1 MLGPTIEEIAAIL
14 GERQAKQGPII
25 DSMRQLRDAYNGD
38 LVIPLPEL
46 DRREK
51 SAVANLITTGL
62 DQSAMRIASTM
73 PSVYYPA
80 LEEGNRAS
88 EKRASTRKR
97 ATMGWWEVNKMQLK
111 MRRRARWLIGYAS
124 SPVVLRPDTKW
135 GAARWDI
142 RDPLNTFPSTGE
154 DPDQITPNDCIFT
167 YTRSRAWLMQHYPDA
182 AARLRSNGKTK
193 PTDMVQIVEYTDAEV
208 TVLMASAQTKL
219 SQWEGEIRGVPNVE
233 LERIQNKTGLCLAV
247 TPGRI
252 TLDRPMGQ
260 FDSLVGMYNLQSKLM
275 ALEVIAVER
284 GIFPD
289 TYLVSRPG
297 ETARFV
303 AGPYDGRSG
312 QVNVVAGGDVREMA
326 ANPGFATNGM
336 MDRIERSQRI
346 ASGTPAEF
354 GGEST
359 SNVRTGKRGDAILS
373 AVVDFPIQ
381 EAQEIFAAS
390 LQEENKRAI
399 AIAKTYFGNER
410 KSFYISTR
418 GAKGH
423 VDYIPNKDFEDD
435 NNVVTYSHSG
445 ADANSLVVGLG
456 QRIGIGIMSKQTAQ
470 EIDPFISDPELE
482 KDRVISEGLEQALLQ
497 SIQTQAQQGAI
508 PPSDVAAIVA
518 MVLSDKANL
527 AEAVTKVHEE
537 AQKRQATP
545 APAGAPET
553 MPGIAAPGTG
563 AEQPAQAPQGAGA
576 PNVQD
581 FLNSLSGNAGGGG
594 GAPGG
599 AAPKV
604 GA

>member
-1 MLGPTIEEIAAIL
+1 MLGPSVDEIASL
-14 GERQAKQGPII
+14 LFERQTLQGPMIEN
-25 DSMRQLRDAYNGD
+25 MRQLRDTYNGD
-38 LVIPLPEL
+38 LVIPLPEM

-62 DQSAMRIASTM
+62 DQTAMRIASTM

-80 LEEGNRAS
+80 VEDGNKAS

-97 ATMGWWEVNKMQLK
+97 ATMGWWEANKMPLK

-142 RDPLNTFPSTGE
+142 RDPLNTFPSSGE
-154 DPDQITPNDCIFT
+154 DPDEITPQNCIFT
-167 YTRSRAWLMQHYPDA
+167 YTRSRAWLQARYPDA
-182 AARLRSNGKTK
+182 LAKLKSSKNSK
-193 PTDMVQIVEYTDAEV
+193 PDDLVRIAEYTDAEV
-208 TVLMASAQTKL
+208 TVLMASESIKPNPWDTDM
-219 SQWEGEIRGVPNVE
+219 RGLPHVE
-233 LERIQNKTGLCLAV
+233 LERVHNRTGMCLAV
-247 TPGRI
+247 VPGRI

-312 QVNVVAGGDVREMA
+312 QVNVVQGGDIREMA

-336 MDRIERSQRI
+336 MDRIERAQRI

-410 KSFYISTR
+410 KSFFVSSR

-423 VDYIPNKDFEDD
+423 VDYVPNKDFEDD

-470 EIDPFISDPELE
+470 EIDPFISDPEME
-482 KDRVISEGLEQALLQ
+482 KDRVVSEGLEQALLQ
-497 SIQTQAQQGAI
+497 SIQTQASQGAI
-508 PPSDVAAIVA
+508 PPADVAAIVA
-518 MVLSDKANL
+518 LVASDKMDL
-527 AEAVTKVHEE
+527 ASAVTKVHDD

-553 MPGIAAPGTG
+553 MPGLGAPGMG
-563 AEQPAQAPQGAGA
+563 AEQPQQAPQSAPPQDVGA
-576 PNVQD
+576 
-581 FLNSLSGNAGGGG
+581 FLASLGGG
-594 GAPGG
+594 
-599 AAPKV
+599 K
-604 GA
+604 

>member
-1 MLGPTIEEIAAIL
+1 MLGPSLETIAAIL
-14 GERQAKQGPII
+14 AERQAKQGPII
-25 DSMRQLRDAYNGD
+25 ESMRQLRDAYNGD

-46 DRREK
+46 DRKEK

-62 DQSAMRIASTM
+62 DQTAMRIASTM

-80 LEEGNRAS
+80 LEEGNNAS
-88 EKRASTRKR
+88 EKRARTRKR
-97 ATMGWWEVNKMQLK
+97 ATMAWWEANKMPLK

-124 SPVVLRPDTKW
+124 SPVIIRPDTKW

-142 RDPLNTFPSTGE
+142 RDPLNTFPSVGE
-154 DPDQITPNDCIFT
+154 DPDQITPSDCIFT
-167 YTRSRAWLMQHYPDA
+167 YSRSRAWLQERYPDA
-182 AARLRSNGKTK
+182 LANLKSVNPK
-193 PTDMVQIVEYTDAEV
+193 PTDIIGIVEYTDAEV
-208 TVLMASAQTKL
+208 TVLMATSSAKQNP
-219 SQWEGEIRGVPNVE
+219 WESMVRGAPHVE
-233 LERIQNKTGLCLAV
+233 LERVQNRTGLCLAV
-247 TPGRI
+247 VPGRI

-303 AGPYDGRSG
+303 AGPFDGRTG
-312 QVNVVAGGDVREMA
+312 QVNVVSGGDIREMA

-336 MDRIERSQRI
+336 MDRIERAQRI
-346 ASGTPAEF
+346 GSGTPAEF

-410 KSFYISTR
+410 KSFYVSSR

-423 VDYIPNKDFEDD
+423 VDYVPNKDFEDD

-470 EIDPFISDPELE
+470 EIDPFISDPEAE
-482 KDRVISEGLEQALLQ
+482 KDRVISESLEAALLQ
-497 SIQTQAQQGAI
+497 SIQTQAAQGAI

-518 MVLSDKANL
+518 LVGSDKMDL
-527 AEAVTKVHEE
+527 AAAVTKIHEQ
-537 AQKRQATP
+537 AQARQATP
-545 APAGAPET
+545 APTGAPET
-553 MPGIAAPGTG
+553 MPGLGAPGMG
-563 AEQPAQAPQGAGA
+563 AEQPAQQPPGQAPQPGLQELLA
-576 PNVQD
+576 
-581 FLNSLSGNAGGGG
+581 SLGGR
-594 GAPGG
+594 
-599 AAPKV
+599 
-604 GA
+604 

>member
-1 MLGPTIEEIAAIL
+1 MLGPTIQEIAAIL
-14 GERQAKQGPII
+14 KERQDKQGPMI

-38 LVIPLPEL
+38 LIIPLPEM

-62 DQSAMRIASTM
+62 DQTAMRIASTM

-80 LEEGNRAS
+80 LEEGNNAS
-88 EKRASTRKR
+88 EKRARTRKR
-97 ATMGWWEVNKMQLK
+97 ATMGWWEANKMPLK

-124 SPVVLRPDTKW
+124 SPVILRPDTKW

-154 DPDQITPNDCIFT
+154 DPDQITPNDCIFV
-167 YTRSRAWLMQHYPDA
+167 YNRSRAWLQNNYPDA
-182 AARLRSNGKTK
+182 AGKLRAINPK
-193 PTDMVQIVEYTDAEV
+193 PTDLIQIAEYTDAEV
-208 TVLMASAQTKL
+208 TVLMAISTTKL
-219 SQWEGEIRGVPNVE
+219 SQWESNVRGVPFVE
-233 LERIQNKTGLCLAV
+233 LERVQNKTGLCLAV
-247 TPGRI
+247 VPGRI

-260 FDSLVGMYNLQSKLM
+260 FDSLVGMYALQSKLM

-312 QVNVVAGGDVREMA
+312 QVNVVQGGDIREMA

-336 MDRIERSQRI
+336 MDRIERAQRI
-346 ASGTPAEF
+346 GSGTPAEF

-410 KSFYISTR
+410 KSFYISSR

-423 VDYIPNKDFEDD
+423 VDYVPNKDFEDD

-470 EIDPFISDPELE
+470 EIDPFISDPEQE

-497 SIQTQAQQGAI
+497 SIQTQASQGAI
-508 PPSDVAAIVA
+508 PPSDVAAIVE
-518 MVLSDKANL
+518 MVASDKASL
-527 AEAVTKVHEE
+527 AEAVTKIHEA

-545 APAGAPET
+545 APTGAPET
-553 MPGIAAPGTG
+553 MPGLGAPGMG
-563 AEQPAQAPQGAGA
+563 AEQPQAQPQQ
-576 PNVQD
+576 PQD
-581 FLNSLSGNAGGGG
+581 
-594 GAPGG
+594 
-599 AAPKV
+599 V
-604 GA
+604 GAFLASLGGK

>member
-1 MLGPTIEEIAAIL
+1 M
-14 GERQAKQGPII
+14 I

-38 LVIPLPEL
+38 LIIPLPEM

-62 DQSAMRIASTM
+62 DQTAMRIASTM
-73 PSVYYPA
+73 PSVFYPA
-80 LEEGNRAS
+80 LEEGNNAS
-88 EKRASTRKR
+88 EKRARTRKR
-97 ATMGWWEVNKMQLK
+97 ATMGWWEANKMPLK

-124 SPVVLRPDTKW
+124 SPVILRPDTKW

-154 DPDQITPNDCIFT
+154 DPDQITPNDCIFV
-167 YTRSRAWLMQHYPDA
+167 YNRSRAWLQNNYPDA
-182 AARLRSNGKTK
+182 AGKLRAINPK
-193 PTDMVQIVEYTDAEV
+193 PTDLIQIAEYTDAEV
-208 TVLMASAQTKL
+208 TVLMAISTTKL
-219 SQWEGEIRGVPNVE
+219 SQWESNVRGVPFVE
-233 LERIQNKTGLCLAV
+233 LERVQNKTGLCLAV
-247 TPGRI
+247 VPGRI

-260 FDSLVGMYNLQSKLM
+260 FDSLVGMYALQSKLM

-303 AGPYDGRSG
+303 TGPYDGRSG
-312 QVNVVAGGDVREMA
+312 QVNVVQGGDIREMA

-336 MDRIERSQRI
+336 MDRIERAQRI
-346 ASGTPAEF
+346 GSGTPAEF

-410 KSFYISTR
+410 KSFYISSR

-423 VDYIPNKDFEDD
+423 VDYVPNKDFEDD

-470 EIDPFISDPELE
+470 EIDPFISDPEQE

-497 SIQTQAQQGAI
+497 SIQTQASQGAI
-508 PPSDVAAIVA
+508 PPSDVAAIVE
-518 MVLSDKANL
+518 MVASDKASL
-527 AEAVTKVHEE
+527 AEAVTKIHEA

-545 APAGAPET
+545 APTGAPET
-553 MPGIAAPGTG
+553 MPGLGAPGMG
-563 AEQPAQAPQGAGA
+563 AEQPQAQPQQ
-576 PNVQD
+576 PQD
-581 FLNSLSGNAGGGG
+581 
-594 GAPGG
+594 
-599 AAPKV
+599 V
-604 GA
+604 GAFLASLGGK

>member
-1 MLGPTIEEIAAIL
+1 MLGPTLEEIAFIL
-14 GERQAKQGPII
+14 AERQAKQGPII
-25 DSMRQLRDAYNGD
+25 ESMRQLRDAYNGD

-62 DQSAMRIASTM
+62 DQTAMRIASTM

-80 LEEGNRAS
+80 LDEGNRMS

-97 ATMGWWEVNKMQLK
+97 ATMGWWEANKMPLK

-124 SPVVLRPDTKW
+124 SPVILRPDMKW
-135 GAARWDI
+135 GAARWDV

-167 YTRSRAWLMQHYPDA
+167 YTRSRAWMAQHYPDA
-182 AARLRSNGKTK
+182 LSRLKTSGNPK
-193 PTDMVQIVEYTDAEV
+193 PTDMLQVVEYTDAEV
-208 TVLMASAQTKL
+208 TVLMVTSQTKL
-219 SQWEGEIRGVPNVE
+219 SQWEGPTRGVPHVE

-247 TPGRI
+247 VPGRI

-312 QVNVVAGGDVREMA
+312 QVNVVQGGDIREMA

-336 MDRIERSQRI
+336 MDRIERAQRI
-346 ASGTPAEF
+346 GSGTPAEF

-410 KSFYISTR
+410 KSFYVSSR

-423 VDYIPNKDFEDD
+423 VDYTPNKDFEDD

-470 EIDPFISDPELE
+470 EIDPFISDPEME

-497 SIQTQAQQGAI
+497 SIQTQASQGAI

-518 MVLSDKANL
+518 LVASDKMDL
-527 AEAVTKVHEE
+527 AEAVTKIHEA

-545 APAGAPET
+545 APEGTPET
-553 MPGIAAPGTG
+553 MPGLGAPGMG
-563 AEQPAQAPQGAGA
+563 AEQPQQAPAQPADVGS
-576 PNVQD
+576 
-581 FLNSLSGNAGGGG
+581 FLASLKG
-594 GAPGG
+594 GA
-599 AAPKV
+599 
-604 GA
+604 

>member
-1 MLGPTIEEIAAIL
+1 MLGPSVEQIATML
-14 GERQAKQGPII
+14 HDRMQLQGPII
-25 DSMRQLRDAYNGD
+25 ENMRQLRDTYNGD
-38 LVIPLPEL
+38 LVIPLPEM
-46 DRREK
+46 DKREK

-62 DQSAMRIASTM
+62 DQTAMRIASTM
-73 PSVYYPA
+73 PNVYYPA
-80 LEEGNRAS
+80 LKDGDSAS
-88 EKRASTRKR
+88 EKRARTRKR
-97 ATMGWWEVNKMQLK
+97 ATLGWWEANKMPIK
-111 MRRRARWLIGYAS
+111 MRRRARWFIGYSS

-154 DPDQITPNDCIFT
+154 DPDSMTPENCIFT
-167 YTRSRAWLMQHYPDA
+167 YTRSRAWMQARYPDA
-182 AARLRSNGKTK
+182 LAQLKKLKVEK
-193 PTDMVQIVEYTDAEV
+193 PDDMIRIAEYTDAEV
-208 TVLMASAQTKL
+208 TVLMASALIKPNPWDGDM
-219 SQWEGEIRGVPNVE
+219 SGVPHVE
-233 LERIQNKTGLCLAV
+233 LERVHNRTGMCLAV
-247 TPGRI
+247 VPQRI

-260 FDSLVGMYNLQSKLM
+260 FDSLVGMYTLQSKLM

-312 QVNVVAGGDVREMA
+312 QVNVVQGGDIREMA

-336 MDRIERSQRI
+336 MDRIERAQRI

-359 SNVRTGKRGDAILS
+359 TNVRTGKRGDAILS
-373 AVVDFPIQ
+373 ATVDFPIQ
-381 EAQEIFAAS
+381 EAQEVFAAS

-410 KSFYISTR
+410 KSFYVSGR

-423 VDYIPNKDFEDD
+423 VDYVPNKDFEDD
-435 NNVVTYSHSG
+435 NNVVSYSHSG

-470 EIDPFISDPELE
+470 EIDPFIADPELE

-497 SIQTQAQQGAI
+497 SIQTQASQGAI
-508 PPSDVAAIVA
+508 PPADVAAIASLVA
-518 MVLSDKANL
+518 SDKMDL
-527 AEAVTKVHEE
+527 AEAVTKIHED

-545 APAGAPET
+545 APTGAPET
-553 MPGIAAPGTG
+553 MPGLGAPGMG
-563 AEQPAQAPQGAGA
+563 AEQPAQAAPQPADLQG
-576 PNVQD
+576 
-581 FLNSLSGNAGGGG
+581 FLASLGGGR
-594 GAPGG
+594 
-599 AAPKV
+599 
-604 GA
+604 

>member
-1 MLGPTIEEIAAIL
+1 MLGPSVDEIASL
-14 GERQAKQGPII
+14 LFDRQTLQGPMIEN
-25 DSMRQLRDAYNGD
+25 MRQLRDTYNGD
-38 LVIPLPEL
+38 LIIPLPEM

-51 SAVANLITTGL
+51 SSVANLITTGL
-62 DQSAMRIASTM
+62 DQTAMRIASTM

-80 LEEGNRAS
+80 LEDGNRAS

-97 ATMGWWEVNKMQLK
+97 ATMGWWEANKMPIK

-124 SPVVLRPDTKW
+124 SPVILRPDTKW

-142 RDPLNTFPSTGE
+142 RDPLNTFPSSGE
-154 DPDQITPNDCIFT
+154 DPDEMTPQNCIFT
-167 YTRSRAWLMQHYPDA
+167 YTRSRAWVQAHYPDA
-182 AARLRSNGKTK
+182 LAKLKSSKNTRPDDLVRIA
-193 PTDMVQIVEYTDAEV
+193 EYTDAEV
-208 TVLMASAQTKL
+208 TVLMASASIKPNPWDTDM
-219 SQWEGEIRGVPNVE
+219 RGLPHVE
-233 LERIQNKTGLCLAV
+233 LERVINRTGMCLAV
-247 TPGRI
+247 VPGRI

-312 QVNVVAGGDVREMA
+312 QVNVVQGGDIREMA

-336 MDRIERSQRI
+336 MDRIERAQRI

-410 KSFYISTR
+410 KSFYVSSR

-423 VDYIPNKDFEDD
+423 VDYVPNKDFEDD

-470 EIDPFISDPELE
+470 EIDPFISDPEME
-482 KDRVISEGLEQALLQ
+482 KDRVVSEGLEQALLQ
-497 SIQTQAQQGAI
+497 SIQTQASQGAI
-508 PPSDVAAIVA
+508 PPADVAAIVA
-518 MVLSDKANL
+518 LVASDKMDL
-527 AEAVTKVHEE
+527 AAAVTKVHDD
-537 AQKRQATP
+537 AQKRQATV

-553 MPGIAAPGTG
+553 MPGLGAPGMG
-563 AEQPAQAPQGAGA
+563 AEQPAQQPPAG
-576 PNVQD
+576 PPD
-581 FLNSLSGNAGGGG
+581 
-594 GAPGG
+594 
-599 AAPKV
+599 V
-604 GA
+604 GAFLASLGSK

>member
-1 MLGPTIEEIAAIL
+1 
-14 GERQAKQGPII
+14 
-25 DSMRQLRDAYNGD
+25 MRQLRDAYNGD
-38 LVIPLPEL
+38 LIIPLPEM

-62 DQSAMRIASTM
+62 DQTAMRIASTM

-80 LEEGNRAS
+80 LKEGESMS
-88 EKRASTRKR
+88 EKRARTRKR
-97 ATMGWWEVNKMQLK
+97 ATMGWWEANKMPLK

-124 SPVVLRPDTKW
+124 SPVILRPDTKW

-167 YTRSRAWLMQHYPDA
+167 YSRSRAWLQNRYPEA
-182 AARLRSNGKTK
+182 LSKLKAVNPK
-193 PTDMVQIVEYTDAEV
+193 PSDMVRIVEYTDAEV
-208 TVLMASAQTKL
+208 TVLMACSTAKPNP
-219 SQWEGEIRGVPNVE
+219 WETDIRGLPNVE
-233 LERIQNKTGLCLAV
+233 LERVANRTGLCLAV
-247 TPGRI
+247 VPGRI

-312 QVNVVAGGDVREMA
+312 QVNVVQGGDIREMT

-336 MDRIERSQRI
+336 MDRIERAQRI
-346 ASGTPAEF
+346 GSGTPAEF

-410 KSFYISTR
+410 KSFYVSSR

-482 KDRVISEGLEQALLQ
+482 KDRVVSEGLEQALLQ
-497 SIQTQAQQGAI
+497 SIQTQASQGSI

-518 MVLSDKANL
+518 MVASDKASL
-527 AEAVTKVHEE
+527 AEAVTKVHEA

-545 APAGAPET
+545 APTGAPET
-553 MPGIAAPGTG
+553 MPGLGAPGMG
-563 AEQPAQAPQGAGA
+563 AEQPQAQPQPQDVGAFLASLGAGG
-576 PNVQD
+576 Q
-581 FLNSLSGNAGGGG
+581 
-594 GAPGG
+594 
-599 AAPKV
+599 
-604 GA
+604 

>member
-1 MLGPTIEEIAAIL
+1 MLGPSVEQIATML
-14 GERQAKQGPII
+14 HDRMQLQGPII
-25 DSMRQLRDAYNGD
+25 ENMRQLRDTYNGD
-38 LVIPLPEL
+38 LVIPLPEM
-46 DRREK
+46 DKREK

-62 DQSAMRIASTM
+62 DQTAMRIASTM
-73 PSVYYPA
+73 PNVYYPA
-80 LEEGNRAS
+80 LKEGDSAS
-88 EKRASTRKR
+88 EKRARTRKR
-97 ATMGWWEVNKMQLK
+97 ATLGWWEANKMPIK
-111 MRRRARWLIGYAS
+111 MRRRARWFIGYSS
-124 SPVVLRPDTKW
+124 SPVILRPDTKW

-154 DPDQITPNDCIFT
+154 DPDSMTPENCIFT
-167 YTRSRAWLMQHYPDA
+167 YTRSRAWMQARYPDA
-182 AARLRSNGKTK
+182 LAQLRKIKVEK
-193 PTDMVQIVEYTDAEV
+193 PDDMIRIAEYTDAEV
-208 TVLMASAQTKL
+208 TVLMASALIKPNPWDGDM
-219 SQWEGEIRGVPNVE
+219 SGVPHVE
-233 LERIQNKTGLCLAV
+233 LERVHNRTGMCLAV
-247 TPGRI
+247 VPQRI

-260 FDSLVGMYNLQSKLM
+260 FDSLVGMYTLQSKLM

-312 QVNVVAGGDVREMA
+312 QVNVVQGGDIREMA

-336 MDRIERSQRI
+336 MDRIERAQRI

-359 SNVRTGKRGDAILS
+359 TNVRTGKRGDAILS
-373 AVVDFPIQ
+373 ATVDFPIQ
-381 EAQEIFAAS
+381 EAQEVFAAS

-410 KSFYISTR
+410 KSFYVSGR

-423 VDYIPNKDFEDD
+423 VDYVPNKDFEDD
-435 NNVVTYSHSG
+435 NNVVSYSHSG

-470 EIDPFISDPELE
+470 EIDPFIADPELE

-497 SIQTQAQQGAI
+497 SIQTQASQGAI
-508 PPSDVAAIVA
+508 PPADVAAIASLVA
-518 MVLSDKANL
+518 SDKMDL
-527 AEAVTKVHEE
+527 AEAVTKIHEN

-545 APAGAPET
+545 APSGAPET
-553 MPGIAAPGTG
+553 MPGLGAPGMG
-563 AEQPAQAPQGAGA
+563 AEQPTQAAPQPADLQG
-576 PNVQD
+576 
-581 FLNSLSGNAGGGG
+581 FLASLGG
-594 GAPGG
+594 
-599 AAPKV
+599 KR
-604 GA
+604 

>member
-1 MLGPTIEEIAAIL
+1 M
-14 GERQAKQGPII
+14 I

-38 LVIPLPEL
+38 LIIPLPEM

-62 DQSAMRIASTM
+62 DQTAMRIASTM

-80 LEEGNRAS
+80 LEEGNNAS
-88 EKRASTRKR
+88 EKRARTRKR
-97 ATMGWWEVNKMQLK
+97 ATMGWWEANKMPLK

-124 SPVVLRPDTKW
+124 SPVILRPDTKW

-154 DPDQITPNDCIFT
+154 DPDQITPNDCIFV
-167 YTRSRAWLMQHYPDA
+167 YNRSRAWLQNNYPDA
-182 AARLRSNGKTK
+182 AGKLRAINPK
-193 PTDMVQIVEYTDAEV
+193 PTDLIQIAEYTDAEV
-208 TVLMASAQTKL
+208 TVLMAISTTKL
-219 SQWEGEIRGVPNVE
+219 SQWESNVRGVPFVE
-233 LERIQNKTGLCLAV
+233 LERVQNKTGLCLAV
-247 TPGRI
+247 VPGRI

-260 FDSLVGMYNLQSKLM
+260 FDSLVGMYALQSKLM

-312 QVNVVAGGDVREMA
+312 QVNVVQGGDIREMA

-336 MDRIERSQRI
+336 MDRIERAQRI
-346 ASGTPAEF
+346 GSGTPAEF

-410 KSFYISTR
+410 KSFYISSR

-423 VDYIPNKDFEDD
+423 VDYVPNKDFEDD

-470 EIDPFISDPELE
+470 EIDPFISDPEQE

-497 SIQTQAQQGAI
+497 SIQTQASQGAI
-508 PPSDVAAIVA
+508 PPSDVAAIVE
-518 MVLSDKANL
+518 MVASDKASL
-527 AEAVTKVHEE
+527 AEAVTKIHEA

-545 APAGAPET
+545 APTGAPET
-553 MPGIAAPGTG
+553 MPGLGAPGMG
-563 AEQPAQAPQGAGA
+563 AEQPQAQPQQ
-576 PNVQD
+576 PQD
-581 FLNSLSGNAGGGG
+581 
-594 GAPGG
+594 
-599 AAPKV
+599 V
-604 GA
+604 GAFLASLGGK

>member
-1 MLGPTIEEIAAIL
+1 MLGPSLEAIAAIL
-14 GERQAKQGPII
+14 AERQAKQGPVIE
-25 DSMRQLRDAYNGD
+25 SMRQLRDAYNGD

-46 DRREK
+46 DRKEK

-62 DQSAMRIASTM
+62 DQTAMRIASTM

-80 LEEGNRAS
+80 LEEGNNAS
-88 EKRASTRKR
+88 EKRARTRKR
-97 ATMGWWEVNKMQLK
+97 ATMAWWEANKMPLK

-124 SPVVLRPDTKW
+124 SPVIIRPDTKW

-142 RDPLNTFPSTGE
+142 RDPLNTFPSVGE
-154 DPDQITPNDCIFT
+154 DPDQITPSDCIFT
-167 YTRSRAWLMQHYPDA
+167 YSRSRAWLQERYPEA
-182 AARLRSNGKTK
+182 LANLKSVNPK
-193 PTDMVQIVEYTDAEV
+193 PTDIIGIVEYTDAEV
-208 TVLMASAQTKL
+208 TVLMATSSAKQNP
-219 SQWEGEIRGVPNVE
+219 WESMVRGAPHVE
-233 LERIQNKTGLCLAV
+233 LERVQNRTGLCLAV
-247 TPGRI
+247 VPGRI

-303 AGPYDGRSG
+303 AGPFDGRTG
-312 QVNVVAGGDVREMA
+312 QVNVVSGGDIREMA

-336 MDRIERSQRI
+336 MDRIERAQRI
-346 ASGTPAEF
+346 GSGTPAEF

-410 KSFYISTR
+410 KSFYVSSR

-423 VDYIPNKDFEDD
+423 VDYVPNKDFEDD

-470 EIDPFISDPELE
+470 EIDPFISDPEAE
-482 KDRVISEGLEQALLQ
+482 KDRVISESLEAALLQ
-497 SIQTQAQQGAI
+497 SIQTQAAQGAI
-508 PPSDVAAIVA
+508 PPSDVASIVA
-518 MVLSDKANL
+518 LVGSDKMDL
-527 AEAVTKVHEE
+527 AAAVTKIHEQ
-537 AQKRQATP
+537 AQARQATP
-545 APAGAPET
+545 APTGAPET
-553 MPGIAAPGTG
+553 MPGLGAPGMG
-563 AEQPAQAPQGAGA
+563 AEQPAQQPPGQAPQPG
-576 PNVQD
+576 VQELLD
-581 FLNSLSGNAGGGG
+581 SLGGR
-594 GAPGG
+594 
-599 AAPKV
+599 
-604 GA
+604 

>member
-1 MLGPTIEEIAAIL
+1 MLGPSVDEIAAL
-14 GERQAKQGPII
+14 LYDRQTLQGPMIE
-25 DSMRQLRDAYNGD
+25 SMRQLRDAYNGD

-62 DQSAMRIASTM
+62 DQTAMRISSTM
-73 PSVYYPA
+73 PNVFYPA
-80 LEEGNRAS
+80 LKEGEAMS
-88 EKRASTRKR
+88 EKRARTRKR
-97 ATMGWWEVNKMQLK
+97 ATLGWWEANKMPIK

-124 SPVVLRPDTKW
+124 SPVILRPDTKW

-142 RDPLNTFPSTGE
+142 RDPLNTFPSSGE
-154 DPDQITPNDCIFT
+154 DPDDMTPQNCIFT
-167 YTRSRAWLMQHYPDA
+167 FTRSRAWLHNNYPDA
-182 AARLRSNGKTK
+182 LNKLKSDKNAK
-193 PTDMVQIVEYTDAEV
+193 PDDLVRIAEYTDAEV
-208 TVLMASAQTKL
+208 TVLMASTSIKPNP
-219 SQWEGEIRGVPNVE
+219 WDTDMRGLPHVE
-233 LERIQNKTGLCLAV
+233 LERVHNRTGMCLAV
-247 TPGRI
+247 VPGRI

-312 QVNVVAGGDVREMA
+312 QVNVVAGGDIREMTA
-326 ANPGFATNGM
+326 SPGFATNGM
-336 MDRIERSQRI
+336 MDRIERAQRI

-410 KSFYISTR
+410 KSFYVSGR
-418 GAKGH
+418 GARGH
-423 VDYIPNKDFEDD
+423 VDYVPNKDFEDD
-435 NNVVTYSHSG
+435 NNIVSYSHSG

-470 EIDPFISDPELE
+470 EIDPFIADPEME
-482 KDRVISEGLEQALLQ
+482 KDRVIGEGLEQALLQ
-497 SIQTQAQQGAI
+497 SIQTQASQGSI

-518 MVLSDKANL
+518 LVASDKMDL
-527 AEAVTKVHEE
+527 AQAVTKVHED

-545 APAGAPET
+545 APVGAPET
-553 MPGIAAPGTG
+553 MAGLGAPGMG
-563 AEQPAQAPQGAGA
+563 AEQPAQAPAAPPDLAG
-576 PNVQD
+576 
-581 FLNSLSGNAGGGG
+581 FLASLGG
-594 GAPGG
+594 GA
-599 AAPKV
+599 
-604 GA
+604 

>member
-1 MLGPTIEEIAAIL
+1 MLGPSVDEIAAML
-14 GERQAKQGPII
+14 QERQQLQGPII
-25 DSMRQLRDAYNGD
+25 ENMRQLRDTYNGD
-38 LVIPLPEL
+38 LVIPLPEM
-46 DRREK
+46 DKREK

-62 DQSAMRIASTM
+62 DQTAMRIASTM
-73 PSVYYPA
+73 PSVFYPA
-80 LEEGNRAS
+80 LKEGDSAS
-88 EKRASTRKR
+88 EKRARIRKR
-97 ATMGWWEVNKMQLK
+97 ATMGWWEANKMPLK

-135 GAARWDI
+135 GAARWDV

-154 DPDQITPNDCIFT
+154 DPDSITPDNCIFT
-167 YTRSRAWLMQHYPDA
+167 YTRSRAWMQARYPEA
-182 AARLRSNGKTK
+182 LSKLQKLKVTK
-193 PTDMVQIVEYTDAEV
+193 PDDLIRIAEYTDNEV
-208 TVLMASAQTKL
+208 TVLMASATIKPNPWDSDMQ
-219 SQWEGEIRGVPNVE
+219 GFPNVE
-233 LERIQNKTGLCLAV
+233 LERVHNRTGMCLAV
-247 TPGRI
+247 VPNRI

-260 FDSLVGMYNLQSKLM
+260 FDSLVGMYQLQSKLM

-303 AGPYDGRSG
+303 AGPYDGRTG
-312 QVNVVAGGDVREMA
+312 QVNVVQGGDIREMA

-336 MDRIERSQRI
+336 MDRIERAQRI

-359 SNVRTGKRGDAILS
+359 TNVRTGKRGDAILS

-381 EAQEIFAAS
+381 EAQEVLAAS
-390 LQEENKRAI
+390 LQEENRRAI

-410 KSFYISTR
+410 KSFYVSSR

-423 VDYIPNKDFEDD
+423 VDYVPNKDFEDD

-470 EIDPFISDPELE
+470 EIDPFIADPELE
-482 KDRVISEGLEQALLQ
+482 KDRVVSEGLEQALLQ
-497 SIQTQAQQGAI
+497 SIQTQASQGAI
-508 PPSDVAAIVA
+508 PPSDVAAIAALVA
-518 MVLSDKANL
+518 TDKMDL

-545 APAGAPET
+545 APTGAPET
-553 MPGIAAPGTG
+553 MPGLAQPGMG
-563 AEQPAQAPQGAGA
+563 AEQPAEAPAGPPDLGALLA
-576 PNVQD
+576 QI
-581 FLNSLSGNAGGGG
+581 GGR
-594 GAPGG
+594 
-599 AAPKV
+599 
-604 GA
+604 

>member
-1 MLGPTIEEIAAIL
+1 MLGPTIQEIAAIL
-14 GERQAKQGPII
+14 KERQDKQGPMI

-38 LVIPLPEL
+38 LIIPLPEM

-62 DQSAMRIASTM
+62 DQTAMRIASTM
-73 PSVYYPA
+73 PSVFYPA
-80 LEEGNRAS
+80 LEEGNNAS
-88 EKRASTRKR
+88 EKRARTRKR
-97 ATMGWWEVNKMQLK
+97 ATMGWWEANKMPLK

-124 SPVVLRPDTKW
+124 SPVILRPDTKW

-154 DPDQITPNDCIFT
+154 DPDQITPNDCIFV
-167 YTRSRAWLMQHYPDA
+167 YNRSRAWLQNNYPDA
-182 AARLRSNGKTK
+182 AGKLRAINPK
-193 PTDMVQIVEYTDAEV
+193 PTDLIQIAEYTDAEV
-208 TVLMASAQTKL
+208 TVLMAISTTKL
-219 SQWEGEIRGVPNVE
+219 SQWESNVRGVPYVE
-233 LERIQNKTGLCLAV
+233 LERVQNKTGLCLAV
-247 TPGRI
+247 VPGRI

-260 FDSLVGMYNLQSKLM
+260 FDSLVGMYALQSKLM

-312 QVNVVAGGDVREMA
+312 QVNVVQGGDIREMA

-336 MDRIERSQRI
+336 MDRIERAQRI
-346 ASGTPAEF
+346 GSGTPAEF

-410 KSFYISTR
+410 KSFYISSR

-423 VDYIPNKDFEDD
+423 VDYVPNKDFEDD

-470 EIDPFISDPELE
+470 EIDPFISDPEQE

-497 SIQTQAQQGAI
+497 SIQTQASQGAI

-518 MVLSDKANL
+518 MVASDKASL
-527 AEAVTKVHEE
+527 AEAVTKIHEA

-545 APAGAPET
+545 APTGAPET
-553 MPGIAAPGTG
+553 MPGLGAPGMG
-563 AEQPAQAPQGAGA
+563 AEQPQAQPQQ
-576 PNVQD
+576 PQD
-581 FLNSLSGNAGGGG
+581 
-594 GAPGG
+594 
-599 AAPKV
+599 V
-604 GA
+604 GAFLASLGGK

>member
-1 MLGPTIEEIAAIL
+1 MIGPSLETIAAIL
-14 GERQAKQGPII
+14 AERQAKQGPII
-25 DSMRQLRDAYNGD
+25 ESMRQLRDAYNGD

-46 DRREK
+46 DRKEK

-62 DQSAMRIASTM
+62 DQTAMRIASTM

-80 LEEGNRAS
+80 LEEGNNAS
-88 EKRASTRKR
+88 EKRARTRKR
-97 ATMGWWEVNKMQLK
+97 ATMAWWEANKMPLK

-124 SPVVLRPDTKW
+124 SPVIIRPDTKW

-142 RDPLNTFPSTGE
+142 RDPLNTFPSVGE
-154 DPDQITPNDCIFT
+154 DPDQITPSDCIFT
-167 YTRSRAWLMQHYPDA
+167 YSRSRAWLQERYPEA
-182 AARLRSNGKTK
+182 LANLKSVNPK
-193 PTDMVQIVEYTDAEV
+193 PTDIIGIVEYTDAEV
-208 TVLMASAQTKL
+208 TVLMATSSAKQNP
-219 SQWEGEIRGVPNVE
+219 WESMVRGAPHVE
-233 LERIQNKTGLCLAV
+233 LERVQNRTGLCLAV
-247 TPGRI
+247 VPGRI

-284 GIFPD
+284 GIVPD

-297 ETARFV
+297 ETASFV
-303 AGPYDGRSG
+303 AGPFDGRTG
-312 QVNVVAGGDVREMA
+312 QVNVVSGVDIREMA

-336 MDRIERSQRI
+336 MDRIERAQRI
-346 ASGTPAEF
+346 GSGTPAEF

-410 KSFYISTR
+410 KSFYVSSR

-423 VDYIPNKDFEDD
+423 VDYVPNKDFEDD

-470 EIDPFISDPELE
+470 EIDPFISDPEAE
-482 KDRVISEGLEQALLQ
+482 KDRVISESLEAALLQ
-497 SIQTQAQQGAI
+497 SIQTQAAQGAI

-518 MVLSDKANL
+518 LVGSDKMDL
-527 AEAVTKVHEE
+527 AAAVTKIHEQ
-537 AQKRQATP
+537 AQARQATP

-553 MPGIAAPGTG
+553 MPGLGAPGMG
-563 AEQPAQAPQGAGA
+563 AEQPAQQPAGPPNPQDIGALLA
-576 PNVQD
+576 
-581 FLNSLSGNAGGGG
+581 SMSGGKA
-594 GAPGG
+594 
-599 AAPKV
+599 
-604 GA
+604 

>member
-1 MLGPTIEEIAAIL
+1 MLGPSIEEIAAIL
-14 GERQAKQGPII
+14 HEREAKQGPMI
-25 DSMRQLRDAYNGD
+25 DQMRQLRDTYNGD
-38 LVIPLPEL
+38 LVIPLPEM

-62 DQSAMRIASTM
+62 DQTAMRIASTM

-80 LEEGNRAS
+80 LEDGVRSS
-88 EKRASTRKR
+88 EKRATTRKR
-97 ATMGWWEVNKMQLK
+97 ATLGWWEANKMPLK
-111 MRRRARWLIGYAS
+111 MRRRSRWLIGYGT

-135 GAARWDI
+135 GAARWDV
-142 RDPLNTFPSTGE
+142 RDPLSTFPAVGE
-154 DPDQITPNDCIFT
+154 DPDDITPSDCIFT
-167 YTRSRAWLMQHYPDA
+167 YSRSRAWLAQHYPDA
-182 AARLRSNGKTK
+182 NSRLQAKANNPK
-193 PTDMVQIVEYTDAEV
+193 PSDIIQITEYTDAEV
-208 TVLMASAQTKL
+208 TVLMASSEQKL
-219 SQWEGEIRGVPNVE
+219 SQWEGPIRGVPHVE
-233 LERIQNKTGLCLAV
+233 LERISNKTGLCLV
-247 TPGRI
+247 VMPKRI
-252 TLDRPMGQ
+252 TLDRQMGQ
-260 FDSLVGMYNLQSKLM
+260 FDSLVGMYQLQSKLM

-303 AGPYDGRSG
+303 AGPFDGRSG
-312 QVNVVAGGDVREMA
+312 QVNVVQGGDIREMA

-336 MDRIERSQRI
+336 MDRIERAQRI
-346 ASGTPAEF
+346 QSGTPAEF

-410 KSFYISTR
+410 KSFYVSSR
-418 GAKGH
+418 GAQGH

-482 KDRVISEGLEQALLQ
+482 KDRVIGEGLEQALLQ
-497 SIQTQAQQGAI
+497 SIQAQAQQGAI
-508 PPSDVAAIVA
+508 PPADVAAIVA
-518 MVLSDKANL
+518 MVASDKATL
-527 AEAVTKVHEE
+527 AEAITKVHEA
-537 AQKRQATP
+537 AQKRQATM

-553 MPGIAAPGTG
+553 MPGLGAPGMG
-563 AEQPAQAPQGAGA
+563 AEQPSPQPAPPQPG
-576 PNVQD
+576 VQD
-581 FLNSLSGNAGGGG
+581 LLAQLGGG
-594 GAPGG
+594 
-599 AAPKV
+599 K
-604 GA
+604 

>member
-1 MLGPTIEEIAAIL
+1 M
-14 GERQAKQGPII
+14 PI
-25 DSMRQLRDAYNGD
+25 
-38 LVIPLPEL
+38 
-46 DRREK
+46 
-51 SAVANLITTGL
+51 
-62 DQSAMRIASTM
+62 
-73 PSVYYPA
+73 
-80 LEEGNRAS
+80 
-88 EKRASTRKR
+88 
-97 ATMGWWEVNKMQLK
+97 K
-111 MRRRARWLIGYAS
+111 MRRRARWFIGYSS
-124 SPVVLRPDTKW
+124 SPVILRPDTKW

-154 DPDQITPNDCIFT
+154 DPDSMTPENCIFT
-167 YTRSRAWLMQHYPDA
+167 YTRSRAWMQARYPDA
-182 AARLRSNGKTK
+182 LAQLKKMKVEK
-193 PTDMVQIVEYTDAEV
+193 PDDMIRIAEYTDAEV
-208 TVLMASAQTKL
+208 TVLMASALIKPNPWDGDM
-219 SQWEGEIRGVPNVE
+219 SGVPHVE
-233 LERIQNKTGLCLAV
+233 LERVHNRTGMCLAV
-247 TPGRI
+247 VPQRI

-260 FDSLVGMYNLQSKLM
+260 FDSLVGMYTLQSKLM

-312 QVNVVAGGDVREMA
+312 QVNVVQGGDIREMA

-336 MDRIERSQRI
+336 MDRIERAQRI

-359 SNVRTGKRGDAILS
+359 TNVRTGKRGDAILS
-373 AVVDFPIQ
+373 ATVDFPIQ
-381 EAQEIFAAS
+381 EAQEVFAAS

-410 KSFYISTR
+410 KSFYVSGR

-423 VDYIPNKDFEDD
+423 VDYVPNKDFEDD
-435 NNVVTYSHSG
+435 NNVVSYSHSG

-470 EIDPFISDPELE
+470 EIDPFIADPELE

-497 SIQTQAQQGAI
+497 SIQTQASQGAI
-508 PPSDVAAIVA
+508 PPADVAAIASLVA
-518 MVLSDKANL
+518 SDKMDL
-527 AEAVTKVHEE
+527 AEAVTKIHED

-553 MPGIAAPGTG
+553 MPGLGAPGMG
-563 AEQPAQAPQGAGA
+563 AEQPAQAAPQPADLQG
-576 PNVQD
+576 
-581 FLNSLSGNAGGGG
+581 FLASLGGGR
-594 GAPGG
+594 
-599 AAPKV
+599 
-604 GA
+604 

>member
-1 MLGPTIEEIAAIL
+1 MLGPTLEEIAFIL
-14 GERQAKQGPII
+14 AERQAKQGPII

-62 DQSAMRIASTM
+62 DQTAMRIASTM

-80 LEEGNRAS
+80 LDEGNRMS

-97 ATMGWWEVNKMQLK
+97 ATMGWWEANKMPLK

-124 SPVVLRPDTKW
+124 SPVILRPDMKW
-135 GAARWDI
+135 GAARWDV

-167 YTRSRAWLMQHYPDA
+167 YTRSRAWMAQHYPDA
-182 AARLRSNGKTK
+182 LSRLKTSGNPK
-193 PTDMVQIVEYTDAEV
+193 PTDMLQVVEYTDAEV
-208 TVLMASAQTKL
+208 TVLMVTSQTKL
-219 SQWEGEIRGVPNVE
+219 SQWEGPTRGVPHVE

-247 TPGRI
+247 VPGRI

-312 QVNVVAGGDVREMA
+312 QVNVVQGGDIREMA

-336 MDRIERSQRI
+336 MDRIERAQRI
-346 ASGTPAEF
+346 GSGTPAEF

-410 KSFYISTR
+410 KSFYVSSR

-423 VDYIPNKDFEDD
+423 VDYTPNKDFEDD

-470 EIDPFISDPELE
+470 EIDPFISDPEME

-497 SIQTQAQQGAI
+497 SIQTQASQGAI

-518 MVLSDKANL
+518 LVASDKMDL
-527 AEAVTKVHEE
+527 AEAVTKIHEA

-545 APAGAPET
+545 APEALLK
-553 MPGIAAPGTG
+553 
-563 AEQPAQAPQGAGA
+563 QC
-576 PNVQD
+576 QD
-581 FLNSLSGNAGGGG
+581 
-594 GAPGG
+594 
-599 AAPKV
+599 
-604 GA
+604 

>member
-1 MLGPTIEEIAAIL
+1 MLGPSLETIAAIL
-14 GERQAKQGPII
+14 AERQAKQGPII
-25 DSMRQLRDAYNGD
+25 ESMRQLRDAYNGD

-46 DRREK
+46 DRKEK

-62 DQSAMRIASTM
+62 DQTAMRIASTM

-80 LEEGNRAS
+80 LEEGNNAS
-88 EKRASTRKR
+88 EKRARTRKR
-97 ATMGWWEVNKMQLK
+97 ATMAWWEANKMPLK

-124 SPVVLRPDTKW
+124 SPVIIRPDTKW

-142 RDPLNTFPSTGE
+142 RDPLNTFPSVGE
-154 DPDQITPNDCIFT
+154 DPDQITPSDCIFT
-167 YTRSRAWLMQHYPDA
+167 YSRSRAWLQERYPEA
-182 AARLRSNGKTK
+182 LANLKSVNPK
-193 PTDMVQIVEYTDAEV
+193 PTDIIGIVEYTDAEV
-208 TVLMASAQTKL
+208 TVLMATSSAKQNP
-219 SQWEGEIRGVPNVE
+219 WESMVRGAPHVE
-233 LERIQNKTGLCLAV
+233 LERVQNRTGLCLAV
-247 TPGRI
+247 VPGRI

-303 AGPYDGRSG
+303 AGPFDGRTG
-312 QVNVVAGGDVREMA
+312 QVNVVSGGDIREMA

-336 MDRIERSQRI
+336 MDRIERAQRI
-346 ASGTPAEF
+346 GSGTPAEF

-410 KSFYISTR
+410 KSFYVSSR

-423 VDYIPNKDFEDD
+423 VDYVPNKDFEDD

-470 EIDPFISDPELE
+470 EIDPFISDPEAE
-482 KDRVISEGLEQALLQ
+482 KDRVISESLEAALLQ
-497 SIQTQAQQGAI
+497 SIQTQAAQGAI
-508 PPSDVAAIVA
+508 PPSDVASIVA
-518 MVLSDKANL
+518 LVGSDKMDL
-527 AEAVTKVHEE
+527 AAAVTKIHEQ
-537 AQKRQATP
+537 AQARQATP
-545 APAGAPET
+545 APTGAPET
-553 MPGIAAPGTG
+553 MPGLGAPGMG
-563 AEQPAQAPQGAGA
+563 AEQPAQQPPGQAPQPG
-576 PNVQD
+576 VQELLD
-581 FLNSLSGNAGGGG
+581 SLGGR
-594 GAPGG
+594 
-599 AAPKV
+599 
-604 GA
+604 

>member
-1 MLGPTIEEIAAIL
+1 MLGPSVDEIASL
-14 GERQAKQGPII
+14 LFDRQTLQGPMIEN
-25 DSMRQLRDAYNGD
+25 MRQLRDTYNGD
-38 LVIPLPEL
+38 LIIPLPEM

-51 SAVANLITTGL
+51 SSVANLITTGL
-62 DQSAMRIASTM
+62 DQTAMRIASTM

-80 LEEGNRAS
+80 LEDGNRAS

-97 ATMGWWEVNKMQLK
+97 ATMGWWEANKMPIK

-124 SPVVLRPDTKW
+124 SPVILRPDTKW

-142 RDPLNTFPSTGE
+142 RDPLNTFPSSGE
-154 DPDQITPNDCIFT
+154 DPDEMTPQNCIFT
-167 YTRSRAWLMQHYPDA
+167 YTRSRAWVQAHYPDA
-182 AARLRSNGKTK
+182 LAKLKSSKNTRPDDLVRIA
-193 PTDMVQIVEYTDAEV
+193 EYTDAEV
-208 TVLMASAQTKL
+208 TVLMASASIKPNPWDTDM
-219 SQWEGEIRGVPNVE
+219 RGLPHVE
-233 LERIQNKTGLCLAV
+233 LERVINRTGMCLAV
-247 TPGRI
+247 VPGRI

-312 QVNVVAGGDVREMA
+312 QVNVVQGGDIREMA

-336 MDRIERSQRI
+336 MDRIERAQRI

-410 KSFYISTR
+410 KSFYVSSR

-423 VDYIPNKDFEDD
+423 VDYVPNKDFEDD

-470 EIDPFISDPELE
+470 EIDPFISDPEME
-482 KDRVISEGLEQALLQ
+482 KDRVVSEGLEQALLQ
-497 SIQTQAQQGAI
+497 SIQTQASQGSI
-508 PPSDVAAIVA
+508 PPADVAAIVA
-518 MVLSDKANL
+518 LVASDKMDL
-527 AEAVTKVHEE
+527 AAAVTKVHDA
-537 AQKRQATP
+537 AQKRQATV

-553 MPGIAAPGTG
+553 MPGLGAPGMG
-563 AEQPAQAPQGAGA
+563 AEQPAQQPPVG
-576 PNVQD
+576 PPD
-581 FLNSLSGNAGGGG
+581 
-594 GAPGG
+594 
-599 AAPKV
+599 V
-604 GA
+604 GAFLASLGGK

>member
-1 MLGPTIEEIAAIL
+1 MLGPTIQEIAAIL
-14 GERQAKQGPII
+14 KERQDKQGPMI

-38 LVIPLPEL
+38 LIIPLPEM

-62 DQSAMRIASTM
+62 DQTAMRIASTM
-73 PSVYYPA
+73 PSVFYPA
-80 LEEGNRAS
+80 LEEGNNAS
-88 EKRASTRKR
+88 EKRARTRKR
-97 ATMGWWEVNKMQLK
+97 ATMGWWEANKMPLK

-124 SPVVLRPDTKW
+124 SPVILRPDTKW

-154 DPDQITPNDCIFT
+154 DPDQITPNDCIFV
-167 YTRSRAWLMQHYPDA
+167 YNRSRAWLQNNYPNA
-182 AARLRSNGKTK
+182 AGKLRAINPK
-193 PTDMVQIVEYTDAEV
+193 PTDLIQIAEYTDAEV
-208 TVLMASAQTKL
+208 TVLMAISTTKL
-219 SQWEGEIRGVPNVE
+219 SQWESNVRGVPHVE
-233 LERIQNKTGLCLAV
+233 LERVQNKTGLCLAV
-247 TPGRI
+247 VPGRI

-260 FDSLVGMYNLQSKLM
+260 FDSLVGMYALQSKLM

-312 QVNVVAGGDVREMA
+312 QVNVVQGGDIREMA

-336 MDRIERSQRI
+336 MDRIERAQRI
-346 ASGTPAEF
+346 GSGTPAEF

-410 KSFYISTR
+410 KSFYISSR

-423 VDYIPNKDFEDD
+423 VDYVPNKDFEDD

-470 EIDPFISDPELE
+470 EIDPFISDPEQE

-497 SIQTQAQQGAI
+497 SIQTQASQGAI

-518 MVLSDKANL
+518 MVASDKASL
-527 AEAVTKVHEE
+527 AEAVTKIHEA

-545 APAGAPET
+545 APTGAPET
-553 MPGIAAPGTG
+553 MPGLGAPGMG
-563 AEQPAQAPQGAGA
+563 AEQPQAQPQQ
-576 PNVQD
+576 PQD
-581 FLNSLSGNAGGGG
+581 
-594 GAPGG
+594 
-599 AAPKV
+599 V
-604 GA
+604 GAFLASLGGK

>member
-1 MLGPTIEEIAAIL
+1 MLGPSLETIAAIL
-14 GERQAKQGPII
+14 AERQAKQGPII
-25 DSMRQLRDAYNGD
+25 ESMRQLRDAYNGD

-46 DRREK
+46 DRKEK

-62 DQSAMRIASTM
+62 DQTAMRIASTM

-80 LEEGNRAS
+80 LEEGNNAS
-88 EKRASTRKR
+88 EKRARTRKR
-97 ATMGWWEVNKMQLK
+97 ATMAWWEANKMPLK

-124 SPVVLRPDTKW
+124 SPVIIRPDTKW

-142 RDPLNTFPSTGE
+142 RDPLNTFPSVGE
-154 DPDQITPNDCIFT
+154 DPDQITPSDCIFT
-167 YTRSRAWLMQHYPDA
+167 YSRSRAWLQERYPEA
-182 AARLRSNGKTK
+182 LANLKSVNPK
-193 PTDMVQIVEYTDAEV
+193 PTDIIGIVEYTDAEV
-208 TVLMASAQTKL
+208 TVLMATSSAKQNP
-219 SQWEGEIRGVPNVE
+219 WESMVRGAPHVE
-233 LERIQNKTGLCLAV
+233 LERVQNRTGLCLAV
-247 TPGRI
+247 VPGRI

-303 AGPYDGRSG
+303 AGPFDGRTG
-312 QVNVVAGGDVREMA
+312 QVNVVSGGDIREMA

-336 MDRIERSQRI
+336 MDRIERAQRI
-346 ASGTPAEF
+346 GSGTPAEF

-410 KSFYISTR
+410 KSFYVSSR

-423 VDYIPNKDFEDD
+423 VDYVPNKDFEDD

-470 EIDPFISDPELE
+470 EIDPFISDPEAE
-482 KDRVISEGLEQALLQ
+482 KDRVISESLEAALLQ
-497 SIQTQAQQGAI
+497 SIQTQAAQGAI

-518 MVLSDKANL
+518 LVGSDKMDL
-527 AEAVTKVHEE
+527 AAAVTKIHEQ
-537 AQKRQATP
+537 AQTRQATP
-545 APAGAPET
+545 APTGAPET
-553 MPGIAAPGTG
+553 MPGLGAPGMG
-563 AEQPAQAPQGAGA
+563 AEQPAQQPASPPNPQDIGALLA
-576 PNVQD
+576 
-581 FLNSLSGNAGGGG
+581 SMSGGKA
-594 GAPGG
+594 
-599 AAPKV
+599 
-604 GA
+604 

>member
-1 MLGPTIEEIAAIL
+1 MLGPSLETIAAIL
-14 GERQAKQGPII
+14 AERQAKQGPII
-25 DSMRQLRDAYNGD
+25 ESMRQLRDAYNGD

-46 DRREK
+46 DRKEK

-62 DQSAMRIASTM
+62 DQTAMRIASTM

-80 LEEGNRAS
+80 LEEGNNAS
-88 EKRASTRKR
+88 EKRARTRKR
-97 ATMGWWEVNKMQLK
+97 ATMAWWEANKMPLK

-124 SPVVLRPDTKW
+124 SPVIIRPDTKW

-142 RDPLNTFPSTGE
+142 RDPLNTFPSVGE
-154 DPDQITPNDCIFT
+154 DPDQITPSDCIFT
-167 YTRSRAWLMQHYPDA
+167 YSRSRAWLQERYPDA
-182 AARLRSNGKTK
+182 LANLKSVNPK
-193 PTDMVQIVEYTDAEV
+193 PTDIIGIVEYTDAEV
-208 TVLMASAQTKL
+208 TVLMATSSAKQNP
-219 SQWEGEIRGVPNVE
+219 WESMVRGAPHVE
-233 LERIQNKTGLCLAV
+233 LERVQNRTGLCLAV
-247 TPGRI
+247 VPGRI

-303 AGPYDGRSG
+303 AGPFDGRTG
-312 QVNVVAGGDVREMA
+312 QVNVVSGGDIREMA

-336 MDRIERSQRI
+336 MDRIERAQRI
-346 ASGTPAEF
+346 GSGTPAEF

-410 KSFYISTR
+410 KSFYVSSR

-423 VDYIPNKDFEDD
+423 VDYVPNKDFEDD

-470 EIDPFISDPELE
+470 EIDPFISDPEAE
-482 KDRVISEGLEQALLQ
+482 KDRVISESLEAALLQ
-497 SIQTQAQQGAI
+497 SIQTQASQGAI

-518 MVLSDKANL
+518 LVGSDKMDL
-527 AEAVTKVHEE
+527 AAAVTKIHEQ
-537 AQKRQATP
+537 AQARQATP
-545 APAGAPET
+545 APTGAPET
-553 MPGIAAPGTG
+553 MPGLGAPGMG
-563 AEQPAQAPQGAGA
+563 AEQPAQQPPGQAPQPGLQELLA
-576 PNVQD
+576 
-581 FLNSLSGNAGGGG
+581 SLGGR
-594 GAPGG
+594 
-599 AAPKV
+599 
-604 GA
+604 

>member
-1 MLGPTIEEIAAIL
+1 MLGPTIQEIAAIL
-14 GERQAKQGPII
+14 KERQDKQGPMI

-38 LVIPLPEL
+38 LIIPLPEM

-62 DQSAMRIASTM
+62 DQTAMRIASTM
-73 PSVYYPA
+73 PSVFYPA
-80 LEEGNRAS
+80 LEEGNNAS
-88 EKRASTRKR
+88 EKRARTRKR
-97 ATMGWWEVNKMQLK
+97 ATMGWWEANKMPLK

-124 SPVVLRPDTKW
+124 SPVILRPDTKW

-154 DPDQITPNDCIFT
+154 DPDQITPNDCIFV
-167 YTRSRAWLMQHYPDA
+167 YNRSRAWLQNNYPDA
-182 AARLRSNGKTK
+182 AGKLRAINPK
-193 PTDMVQIVEYTDAEV
+193 PTDLIQIAEYTDAEV
-208 TVLMASAQTKL
+208 TVLMAISTTKL
-219 SQWEGEIRGVPNVE
+219 SQWESNVRGVPFVE
-233 LERIQNKTGLCLAV
+233 LERVQNKTGLCLAV
-247 TPGRI
+247 VPGRI

-260 FDSLVGMYNLQSKLM
+260 FDSLVGMYALQSKLM

-303 AGPYDGRSG
+303 TGPYDGRSG
-312 QVNVVAGGDVREMA
+312 QVNVVQGGDIREMA

-336 MDRIERSQRI
+336 MDRIERAQRI
-346 ASGTPAEF
+346 GSGTPAEF

-410 KSFYISTR
+410 KSFYISSR

-423 VDYIPNKDFEDD
+423 VDYVPNKDFEDD

-470 EIDPFISDPELE
+470 EIDPFISDPEQE

-497 SIQTQAQQGAI
+497 SIQTQASQGAI
-508 PPSDVAAIVA
+508 PPSDVAAIVE
-518 MVLSDKANL
+518 MVASDKASL
-527 AEAVTKVHEE
+527 AEAVTKIHEA

-545 APAGAPET
+545 APTGAPET
-553 MPGIAAPGTG
+553 MPGLGAPGMG
-563 AEQPAQAPQGAGA
+563 AEQPQAQPQQ
-576 PNVQD
+576 PQD
-581 FLNSLSGNAGGGG
+581 
-594 GAPGG
+594 
-599 AAPKV
+599 V
-604 GA
+604 GAFLASLGGK

>member
-1 MLGPTIEEIAAIL
+1 M
-14 GERQAKQGPII
+14 I

-38 LVIPLPEL
+38 LIIPLPEM

-62 DQSAMRIASTM
+62 DQTAMRIASTM
-73 PSVYYPA
+73 PSVFYPA
-80 LEEGNRAS
+80 LEEGNNAS
-88 EKRASTRKR
+88 EKRARTRKR
-97 ATMGWWEVNKMQLK
+97 ATMGWWEANKMPLK

-124 SPVVLRPDTKW
+124 SPVILRPDTKW

-154 DPDQITPNDCIFT
+154 DPDQITPNDCIFV
-167 YTRSRAWLMQHYPDA
+167 YNRSRAWLQNNYPDA
-182 AARLRSNGKTK
+182 AGKLRAINPK
-193 PTDMVQIVEYTDAEV
+193 PTDLIQIAEYTDAEV
-208 TVLMASAQTKL
+208 TVLMAISTTKL
-219 SQWEGEIRGVPNVE
+219 SQWESNVRGVPFVE
-233 LERIQNKTGLCLAV
+233 LERVQNKTGLCLAV
-247 TPGRI
+247 VPGRI

-260 FDSLVGMYNLQSKLM
+260 FDSLVGMYALQSKLM

-312 QVNVVAGGDVREMA
+312 QVNVVQGGDIREMA

-336 MDRIERSQRI
+336 MDRIERAQRI
-346 ASGTPAEF
+346 GSGTPAEF

-410 KSFYISTR
+410 KSFYISSR

-423 VDYIPNKDFEDD
+423 VDYVPNKDFEDD

-470 EIDPFISDPELE
+470 EIDPFISDPEQE

-497 SIQTQAQQGAI
+497 SIQTQASQGAI
-508 PPSDVAAIVA
+508 PPSDVAAIVE
-518 MVLSDKANL
+518 MVASDKASL
-527 AEAVTKVHEE
+527 AEAVTKIHEA

-545 APAGAPET
+545 APTGAPET
-553 MPGIAAPGTG
+553 MPGLGAPGMG
-563 AEQPAQAPQGAGA
+563 AEQPQAQPQQ
-576 PNVQD
+576 PQD
-581 FLNSLSGNAGGGG
+581 
-594 GAPGG
+594 
-599 AAPKV
+599 V
-604 GA
+604 GAFLASLGGK

>member
-1 MLGPTIEEIAAIL
+1 MAI
-14 GERQAKQGPII
+14 
-25 DSMRQLRDAYNGD
+25 
-38 LVIPLPEL
+38 
-46 DRREK
+46 
-51 SAVANLITTGL
+51 
-62 DQSAMRIASTM
+62 ST
-73 PSVYYPA
+73 
-80 LEEGNRAS
+80 
-88 EKRASTRKR
+88 
-97 ATMGWWEVNKMQLK
+97 
-111 MRRRARWLIGYAS
+111 
-124 SPVVLRPDTKW
+124 
-135 GAARWDI
+135 
-142 RDPLNTFPSTGE
+142 
-154 DPDQITPNDCIFT
+154 
-167 YTRSRAWLMQHYPDA
+167 
-182 AARLRSNGKTK
+182 
-193 PTDMVQIVEYTDAEV
+193 
-208 TVLMASAQTKL
+208 TKL
-219 SQWEGEIRGVPNVE
+219 SQWESNVRGVPFVE
-233 LERIQNKTGLCLAV
+233 LERVQNKTGLCLAV
-247 TPGRI
+247 VPGRI

-260 FDSLVGMYNLQSKLM
+260 FDSLVGMYALQSKLM

-312 QVNVVAGGDVREMA
+312 QVNVVQGGDIREMA

-336 MDRIERSQRI
+336 MDRIERAQRI
-346 ASGTPAEF
+346 GSGTPAEF

-410 KSFYISTR
+410 KSFYISSR

-423 VDYIPNKDFEDD
+423 VDYVPNKDFEDD

-470 EIDPFISDPELE
+470 EIDPFISDPEQE

-497 SIQTQAQQGAI
+497 SIQTQASQGAI
-508 PPSDVAAIVA
+508 PPSDVAAIVE
-518 MVLSDKANL
+518 MVASDKASL
-527 AEAVTKVHEE
+527 AEAVTKIHEA

-545 APAGAPET
+545 APTGAPET
-553 MPGIAAPGTG
+553 MPGLGAPGMG
-563 AEQPAQAPQGAGA
+563 AEQPQAQPQQ
-576 PNVQD
+576 PQD
-581 FLNSLSGNAGGGG
+581 
-594 GAPGG
+594 
-599 AAPKV
+599 V
-604 GA
+604 GAFLASLGGK

>member
-1 MLGPTIEEIAAIL
+1 MLGPTLEEIAFIL
-14 GERQAKQGPII
+14 AERQAKQGPII

-62 DQSAMRIASTM
+62 DQTAMRIASTM

-80 LEEGNRAS
+80 LDEGNRMS

-97 ATMGWWEVNKMQLK
+97 ATMGWWEANKMPLK

-124 SPVVLRPDTKW
+124 SPVILRPDMKW
-135 GAARWDI
+135 GAARWDV

-167 YTRSRAWLMQHYPDA
+167 YTRSRAWMAQHYPDA
-182 AARLRSNGKTK
+182 LSRLKTSGNPK
-193 PTDMVQIVEYTDAEV
+193 PTDMLQVVEYTDAEV
-208 TVLMASAQTKL
+208 TVLMVTSQTKL
-219 SQWEGEIRGVPNVE
+219 SQWEGPTRGVPHVE
-233 LERIQNKTGLCLAV
+233 LERIQNKTGFCLAV
-247 TPGRI
+247 VPGRI

-312 QVNVVAGGDVREMA
+312 QVNVVQGGDIREMA

-336 MDRIERSQRI
+336 MDRIERAQRI
-346 ASGTPAEF
+346 GSGTPAEF

-410 KSFYISTR
+410 KSFYVSSR

-423 VDYIPNKDFEDD
+423 VDYTPNKDFEDD

-470 EIDPFISDPELE
+470 EIDPFISDPEME

-497 SIQTQAQQGAI
+497 SIQTQASQGAI

-518 MVLSDKANL
+518 LVASDKMDL
-527 AEAVTKVHEE
+527 AEAVTKIHEA

-545 APAGAPET
+545 APEGTPET
-553 MPGIAAPGTG
+553 MPGLGAPGMG
-563 AEQPAQAPQGAGA
+563 AEQPQQAPAQPADVGS
-576 PNVQD
+576 
-581 FLNSLSGNAGGGG
+581 FLASLKG
-594 GAPGG
+594 GA
-599 AAPKV
+599 
-604 GA
+604 

>member
-1 MLGPTIEEIAAIL
+1 MLGPSLEAIAAIL
-14 GERQAKQGPII
+14 ADRRAAQGPVI

-46 DRREK
+46 DRKEK

-62 DQSAMRIASTM
+62 DQTAMRIASTM

-80 LEEGNRAS
+80 LEEGNNAS
-88 EKRASTRKR
+88 EKRARTRKR
-97 ATMGWWEVNKMQLK
+97 ATMGWWEANKMPLK

-124 SPVVLRPDTKW
+124 SPVIIRPDTKW
-135 GAARWDI
+135 GCARWDI
-142 RDPLNTFPSTGE
+142 RDPLNTFPSTSE
-154 DPDQITPNDCIFT
+154 DPDQITPTDCIFT
-167 YTRSRAWLMQHYPDA
+167 YTRSRAWLQQRYPEALSQLKA
-182 AARLRSNGKTK
+182 AQPK
-193 PTDMVQIVEYTDAEV
+193 PSDLIGIVEYTDAEV
-208 TVLMASAQTKL
+208 TVLMATSSEKQNPWDTMV
-219 SQWEGEIRGVPNVE
+219 RGVPHVE
-233 LERIQNKTGLCLAV
+233 LERVQNRTGLCLAV
-247 TPGRI
+247 VPGRI

-289 TYLVSRPG
+289 TYLISRPG

-303 AGPYDGRSG
+303 SGPFDGRTG
-312 QVNVVAGGDVREMA
+312 QVNVVSGGDIREMA

-336 MDRIERSQRI
+336 MDRIERAQRI
-346 ASGTPAEF
+346 GSGTPAEF

-399 AIAKTYFGNER
+399 AVAKTYFGNER
-410 KSFYISTR
+410 KSFYVSSR

-470 EIDPFISDPELE
+470 EIDPFISDPESE
-482 KDRVISEGLEQALLQ
+482 KDRVISESLETALLQ
-497 SIQTQAQQGAI
+497 SIQTQASQGTI
-508 PPSDVAAIVA
+508 PPNDVAAIVA
-518 MVLSDKANL
+518 LVAADKMDL
-527 AEAVTKVHEE
+527 AAAVTKVHEQ
-537 AQKRQATP
+537 AQTRQATP
-545 APAGAPET
+545 APTGAPET
-553 MPGIAAPGTG
+553 MPGLGAPGMG
-563 AEQPAQAPQGAGA
+563 AEQPQAQPPQPQDIGALLA
-576 PNVQD
+576 
-581 FLNSLSGNAGGGG
+581 SMSGGR
-594 GAPGG
+594 
-599 AAPKV
+599 
-604 GA
+604 

>member
-1 MLGPTIEEIAAIL
+1 MLGPSLEAIAAIL
-14 GERQAKQGPII
+14 AERQAKQGPVIE
-25 DSMRQLRDAYNGD
+25 SMRQLRDAYNGD

-46 DRREK
+46 DRKEK

-62 DQSAMRIASTM
+62 DQTAMRIASTM

-80 LEEGNRAS
+80 LEEGNNAS
-88 EKRASTRKR
+88 EKRARTRKR
-97 ATMGWWEVNKMQLK
+97 ATMAWWEANKMPLK

-124 SPVVLRPDTKW
+124 SPVIIRPDTKW

-142 RDPLNTFPSTGE
+142 RDPLNTFPSVGE
-154 DPDQITPNDCIFT
+154 DPDQITPSDCIFT
-167 YTRSRAWLMQHYPDA
+167 YSRSRAWLQERYPEA
-182 AARLRSNGKTK
+182 LANLKSVNPK
-193 PTDMVQIVEYTDAEV
+193 PTDIIGIVEYTDAEV
-208 TVLMASAQTKL
+208 TVLMATSSAKQNP
-219 SQWEGEIRGVPNVE
+219 WESMVRGAPHVE
-233 LERIQNKTGLCLAV
+233 LERVQNRTGLCLAV
-247 TPGRI
+247 VPGRI

-303 AGPYDGRSG
+303 AGPFDGRTG
-312 QVNVVAGGDVREMA
+312 QVNVVSGGDIREMA

-336 MDRIERSQRI
+336 MDRIERAQRI
-346 ASGTPAEF
+346 GSGTPAEF

-410 KSFYISTR
+410 KSFYVSSR

-423 VDYIPNKDFEDD
+423 VDYVPNKDFEDD

-470 EIDPFISDPELE
+470 EIDPFISDPEAE
-482 KDRVISEGLEQALLQ
+482 KDRVISESLEAALLQ
-497 SIQTQAQQGAI
+497 SIQTQAAQGAI
-508 PPSDVAAIVA
+508 PPSDVASIVA
-518 MVLSDKANL
+518 LVGADKMDL
-527 AEAVTKVHEE
+527 AAAVTKIHEQ
-537 AQKRQATP
+537 AQARQATP
-545 APAGAPET
+545 APTGAPET
-553 MPGIAAPGTG
+553 MPGLGAPGMG
-563 AEQPAQAPQGAGA
+563 AEQPAQQPAVPPNPQDIGALLA
-576 PNVQD
+576 
-581 FLNSLSGNAGGGG
+581 SMSGGKA
-594 GAPGG
+594 
-599 AAPKV
+599 
-604 GA
+604 

>member
-1 MLGPTIEEIAAIL
+1 MLGPSVEQIATML
-14 GERQAKQGPII
+14 HDRMQLQGPII
-25 DSMRQLRDAYNGD
+25 ENMRQLRDTYNGD
-38 LVIPLPEL
+38 LVIPLPEM
-46 DRREK
+46 DKREK

-62 DQSAMRIASTM
+62 DQTAMRIASTM
-73 PSVYYPA
+73 PNVYYPA
-80 LEEGNRAS
+80 LKEGDSAS
-88 EKRASTRKR
+88 EKRARTRKR
-97 ATMGWWEVNKMQLK
+97 ATLGWWEANKMPIK
-111 MRRRARWLIGYAS
+111 MRRRARWFIGYSS
-124 SPVVLRPDTKW
+124 SPVILRPDTKW

-154 DPDQITPNDCIFT
+154 DPDSMTPENCIFT
-167 YTRSRAWLMQHYPDA
+167 YTRSRAWMQARYPDA
-182 AARLRSNGKTK
+182 LAQLRKIKVEK
-193 PTDMVQIVEYTDAEV
+193 PDDMIRIAEYTDAEV
-208 TVLMASAQTKL
+208 TVLMASALIKPNPWDGDM
-219 SQWEGEIRGVPNVE
+219 SGVPHVE
-233 LERIQNKTGLCLAV
+233 LERVHNRTGMCLAV
-247 TPGRI
+247 VPQRI

-260 FDSLVGMYNLQSKLM
+260 FDSLVGMYTLQSKLM

-312 QVNVVAGGDVREMA
+312 QVNVVQGGDIREMA

-336 MDRIERSQRI
+336 MDRIERAQRI

-359 SNVRTGKRGDAILS
+359 TNVRTGKRGDAILS
-373 AVVDFPIQ
+373 ATVDFPIQ
-381 EAQEIFAAS
+381 EAQEVFAAS

-410 KSFYISTR
+410 KSFYVSGR

-423 VDYIPNKDFEDD
+423 VDYVPNKDFEDD
-435 NNVVTYSHSG
+435 NNVVSYSHSG

-470 EIDPFISDPELE
+470 EIDPFIADPELE

-497 SIQTQAQQGAI
+497 SIQTQASQGAI
-508 PPSDVAAIVA
+508 PPADVAAIASLVA
-518 MVLSDKANL
+518 SDKMDL
-527 AEAVTKVHEE
+527 AEAVTKIHED

-545 APAGAPET
+545 APTGAPET
-553 MPGIAAPGTG
+553 MPGLGAPGMG
-563 AEQPAQAPQGAGA
+563 AEQPAQAAPQPADLQG
-576 PNVQD
+576 
-581 FLNSLSGNAGGGG
+581 FLASLGGGR
-594 GAPGG
+594 
-599 AAPKV
+599 
-604 GA
+604 

>member
-1 MLGPTIEEIAAIL
+1 MLGPSVEQIATML
-14 GERQAKQGPII
+14 HDRMQLQGPII
-25 DSMRQLRDAYNGD
+25 ENMRQLRDTYNGD
-38 LVIPLPEL
+38 LVIPLPEM
-46 DRREK
+46 DKREK

-62 DQSAMRIASTM
+62 DQTAMRIASTM
-73 PSVYYPA
+73 PNVYYPA
-80 LEEGNRAS
+80 LKDGDSAS
-88 EKRASTRKR
+88 EKRARTRKR
-97 ATMGWWEVNKMQLK
+97 ATLGWWEANKMPIK
-111 MRRRARWLIGYAS
+111 MRRRARWFIGYSS
-124 SPVVLRPDTKW
+124 SPVILRPDTKW

-154 DPDQITPNDCIFT
+154 DPDSMTPENCIFT
-167 YTRSRAWLMQHYPDA
+167 YTRSRAWMQARYPDA
-182 AARLRSNGKTK
+182 LAQLKKMKVEK
-193 PTDMVQIVEYTDAEV
+193 PDDMIRIAEYTDAEV
-208 TVLMASAQTKL
+208 TVLMASALIKPNPWDGDM
-219 SQWEGEIRGVPNVE
+219 SGVPHVE
-233 LERIQNKTGLCLAV
+233 LERVHNRTGMCLAV
-247 TPGRI
+247 VPQRI

-260 FDSLVGMYNLQSKLM
+260 FDSLVGMYTLQSKLM

-312 QVNVVAGGDVREMA
+312 QVNVVQGGDIREMA

-336 MDRIERSQRI
+336 MDRIERAQRI

-359 SNVRTGKRGDAILS
+359 TNVRTGKRGDAILS
-373 AVVDFPIQ
+373 ATVDFPIQ
-381 EAQEIFAAS
+381 EAQEVFAAS

-410 KSFYISTR
+410 KSFYVSGR

-423 VDYIPNKDFEDD
+423 VDYVPNKDFEDD
-435 NNVVTYSHSG
+435 NNVVSYSHSG

-470 EIDPFISDPELE
+470 EIDPFIADPELE

-497 SIQTQAQQGAI
+497 SIQTQASQGAI
-508 PPSDVAAIVA
+508 PPADVAAIASLVA
-518 MVLSDKANL
+518 SDKMDL
-527 AEAVTKVHEE
+527 AEAVTKIHED

-553 MPGIAAPGTG
+553 MPGLGAPGMG
-563 AEQPAQAPQGAGA
+563 AEQPAQAAPQPADLQG
-576 PNVQD
+576 
-581 FLNSLSGNAGGGG
+581 FLASLGGGR
-594 GAPGG
+594 
-599 AAPKV
+599 
-604 GA
+604 